1 LPILTALAAVV
12 ALFLASA
19 ATAVVASLTG
29 RRALVAVTKPLT
41 TLLLFPVIG
50 WPRMPV
56 AWWIAVG
63 LLLSLGGDV
72 ALLGSTK
79 RAFMVGLV
87 LFLLAHVAYIVGFA
101 DATAWATGGTGLPVV
116 PMLVAAIAVGIS
128 TALLL
133 RRLWPGAGPLRIPV
147 AIYGVVI
154 SVMVVSAVAAV
165 FSRPSLPGSL
175 PLGLGPVAAVG
186 AVLFYVSDAALAL
199 NLFHRPFRWAPL
211 LTLGVYWLGQLG
223 IALAARMANG

>member
-1 LPILTALAAVV
+1 VTALAAVV

-19 ATAVVASLTG
+19 ATAVTASLTG

-41 TLLLFPVIG
+41 TLLLFPVLG

-79 RAFMVGLV
+79 RAFIVGLV
-87 LFLLAHVAYIVGFA
+87 LFLLAHVAYILGFVSA
-101 DATAWATGGTGLPVV
+101 AMWATGGDGPPVA
-116 PMLVAAIAVGIS
+116 PMVVSAIAVGLA

-133 RRLWPGAGPLRIPV
+133 RRLWPGAGELRLPV

-165 FSRPSLPGSL
+165 AARPSS
-175 PLGLGPVAAVG
+175 PLSIAVGMEPVGAVG

-199 NLFHRPFRWAPL
+199 SLFHRPFRWAPL

-223 IALAARMANG
+223 IALAARWSSG